1 MQVHETFEEI
11 NLLPEG
17 YEHIPMAEII
27 FMVGFFLVYFIEE
40 LVHNFCDP
48 AKYTTKEDKIKELER
63 GSLKRNQ
70 ANKFAR

>member
-11 NLLPEG
+11 NLLSEG

-27 FMVGFFLVYFIEE
+27 FMIGFFLVYFIEE

-48 AKYTTKEDKIKELER
+48 EKYVHTEDMNKELEQR
-63 GSLKRNQ
+63 GLKGHQ
-70 ANKFAR
+70 VNKFDR

>member
-11 NLLPEG
+11 NLLSEG

-48 AKYTTKEDKIKELER
+48 EKYVHNEDKNKELEQR
-63 GSLKRNQ
+63 GLKGRQ
-70 ANKFAR
+70 MKKFER

>member
-1 MQVHETFEEI
+1 MHETFEEV
-11 NLLPEG
+11 NLLSEG

-48 AKYTTKEDKIKELER
+48 DKFVHNEDKNKELEQP
-63 GSLKRNQ
+63 GLKGRQ
-70 ANKFAR
+70 MDKLDR